1 MRSTLLERTSRLQ
14 TISCG
19 HSNCPLLVVA
29 WTRRPPTLLREV
41 MQEIGRTRSTDS
53 SGEWTKNIRW
63 APDWNRCP
71 FLFKFDNYLFAFNLS
86 LHIIPTMCVIQ
97 VIRFQ
102 VIRLKKSVSR
112 VMFVLWNSCYCYIR
126 YNASSNLIVV
136 LVILCSLLI
145 CVLCGLF
152 IVFINLRNMS
162 FRHYLLNTD
171 AICYCTG

>member
-1 MRSTLLERTSRLQ
+1 
-14 TISCG
+14 
-19 HSNCPLLVVA
+19 
-29 WTRRPPTLLREV
+29 
-41 MQEIGRTRSTDS
+41 
-53 SGEWTKNIRW
+53 
-63 APDWNRCP
+63 
-71 FLFKFDNYLFAFNLS
+71 
-86 LHIIPTMCVIQ
+86 MCVIQ